1 MTKKQ
6 FGAMIK
12 SLQQGGQFKFP
23 SEEKLQAS
31 LGHALVYTR
40 SSKQDPHKHR
50 QKRPGRQHEA
60 MWGGTMTHTLH
71 GVRSCDLTVTLLRAT
86 HYVPFTAF
94 QAFVEREFTKHDVQP
109 KNNKW
114 SFDE

>member
-60 MWGGTMTHTLH
+60 MWGGTMTHTLY
-71 GVRSCDLTVTLLRAT
+71 T
-86 HYVPFTAF
+86 HYTV
-94 QAFVEREFTKHDVQP
+94 FVRETLP
-109 KNNKW
+109 
-114 SFDE
+114 